1 MTYSLIKFKAT
12 KEIADIYE
20 EYDKEQINIILE
32 KSSLSILHQYW
43 QILLK
48 GKEEMRIA
56 ARGIEVLEIIVIRLV
71 FCTKLPSIEELVYSI
86 KNKKNN
92 DLNINIDNNEI
103 GNDLKK
109 ILDIFPKSKLI
120 EK

>member
-1 MTYSLIKFKAT
+1 MPIT
-12 KEIADIYE
+12 KESGSIYD
-20 EYDKEQINIILE
+20 EYNKEQIDLLLE
-32 KSSLSILHQYW
+32 KTSLSKLNQFW

-48 GKEEMRIA
+48 GKEEIRIA
-56 ARGIEVLEIIVIRLV
+56 YRGIEALEVILIRLV
-71 FCTKLPSIEELVYSI
+71 YTSKLPSIEELLYSI
-86 KNKKNN
+86 KNKKDN
-92 DLNINIDNNEI
+92 DLNVNIDNNDI

>member
-1 MTYSLIKFKAT
+1 M
-12 KEIADIYE
+12 
-20 EYDKEQINIILE
+20 
-32 KSSLSILHQYW
+32 
-43 QILLK
+43 
-48 GKEEMRIA
+48 
-56 ARGIEVLEIIVIRLV
+56 LEIIVIRLV

-109 ILDIFPKSKLI
+109 ILDIFS
-120 EK
+120 